1 MFDRVK
7 KAVKRLL
14 KGPEKQ
20 QRTEPTIITKSKHG
34 INPDLVSFA
43 ARRTCELL
51 QQRGYKAYIVGGAV
65 RDLLL
70 GVRPKDFDVATNAT
84 PEQVKRCQR
93 RAFIIGRRFRLVHVV
108 FGQEIIECST
118 FRALDADGVRKDADG
133 RVISDN
139 VFGEMWEDAARRDFT
154 INALYYDPTS
164 EEIFDYHNGFEDI
177 SAKCLR
183 MIGDPLERYR
193 EDPVRMMRA
202 VRISAKLGFKMER
215 ATERA
220 IPKMAPLLENVPA
233 ARLFDEVMKLM
244 TCGHAEQCLID
255 LRKEG
260 LHRSLLPMLDV
271 ILSEE
276 DGEKFLM
283 LALHRTDER
292 IAAGKK
298 ISPAFMF
305 ATLLW
310 PQVKKRWDA
319 YQAKGGMPRATALYK
334 AAEEVISTQ
343 SAKLAIHN
351 RYAADMKL
359 IWVMQIRF
367 ERRTGKNPF
376 ALVTHVKYRACYDF
390 LLLRSLLGHVPA
402 DLVRWWE
409 TFVASSEEERRAMVS
424 EQEALARRTGN
435 EARAGHARRQAAES
449 RAEQAVLESIEEQRN
464 PRRTRY
470 KRERARQDAELLAE
484 PGRDVPSPELPDEE
498 TQDAI
503 KLRRTRRRR
512 SSATEE
518 APVPQAESEQIA
530 APAEEQGDAAQEA
543 VKPRRPRRRRS
554 AAADEAPAP
563 QAESEQNAAPAEEQ
577 GDAAQEAVKPR
588 RPRRRKSAAAD
599 EVPVPQVES
608 EQNAA
613 PAEEPGDAPQEAAKP
628 RRPRRR
634 KTASAPEASG
644 EDRQPAAES
653 GEQLVQVETNP
664 ELMSDKPR
672 RRRRSSKP
680 KAEAQDDA
688 S

>member
-1 MFDRVK
+1 MRTISGVLREVFDRVK
-7 KAVKRLL
+7 KAVTRLF
-14 KGPEKQ
+14 KGPETQHRK
-20 QRTEPTIITKSKHG
+20 EPTVISKRQHG
-34 INPDLVSFA
+34 IDPHLVSFA

-65 RDLLL
+65 RDLML
-70 GVRPKDFDVATNAT
+70 GVQPKDFDVATNAT

-164 EEIFDYHNGFEDI
+164 EEIYDYHNGFDDI

-183 MIGDPLERYR
+183 MIGDPMERYR

-215 ATERA
+215 ATEKA
-220 IPKMAPLLENVPA
+220 IPKMASLLENVPA

-244 TCGHAEQCLID
+244 TCGHAEQCLIN

-319 YQAKGGMPRATALYK
+319 YQARGKMPRATALYK

-343 SAKLAIHN
+343 SAKLAIQN

-376 ALVTHVKYRACYDF
+376 VLITHVKYRACYDF

-402 DLVRWWE
+402 DLVRWWD
-409 TFVASSEEERRAMVS
+409 TFVAASEEERRAMVD
-424 EQEALARRTGN
+424 EQEALARRTGS

-449 RAEQAVLESIEEQRN
+449 RAEQAVLDSIEEQRN
-464 PRRTRY
+464 PRRARF
-470 KRERARQDAELLAE
+470 KRERASQDAALQ
-484 PGRDVPSPELPDEE
+484 PELDRFALPSEMSNE
-498 TQDAI
+498 QPQEAP
-503 KLRRTRRRR
+503 KPSRPRR
-512 SSATEE
+512 SRSADVSE
-518 APVPQAESEQIA
+518 APAQQELVQVETLADQSGEQPQEAPKPSRPRRCRSTAASE
-530 APAEEQGDAAQEA
+530 APAQQETAQVETPADQAGGQPQEA
-543 VKPRRPRRRRS
+543 PRPRRPRRRRS
-554 AAADEAPAP
+554 TDASEAS
-563 QAESEQNAAPAEEQ
+563 AEQTQ
-577 GDAAQEAVKPR
+577 
-588 RPRRRKSAAAD
+588 SAA
-599 EVPVPQVES
+599 
-608 EQNAA
+608 
-613 PAEEPGDAPQEAAKP
+613 G
-628 RRPRRR
+628 
-634 KTASAPEASG
+634 SG
-644 EDRQPAAES
+644 K
-653 GEQLVQVETNP
+653 QLVQIETDP
-664 ELMSDKPR
+664 ELVQPKPR
-672 RRRRSSKP
+672 RRRRTSKP
-680 KAEAQDDA
+680 KAEAKDA
-688 S
+688 AS

>member
-7 KAVKRLL
+7 KAVTRLL

-20 QRTEPTIITKSKHG
+20 QRTEPTIIAKSEHG
-34 INPDLVSFA
+34 IDPDLVSFA

-183 MIGDPLERYR
+183 MIGDPMERYR

-215 ATERA
+215 TTERA

-271 ILSEE
+271 ILAEE

-319 YQAKGGMPRATALYK
+319 YQAKGKMPRATALYK

-343 SAKLAIHN
+343 SAKLAIQN

-376 ALVTHVKYRACYDF
+376 VLITHVKYRACFDF

-402 DLVRWWE
+402 ELVHWWE
-409 TFVASSEEERRAMVS
+409 SFVAASEEERRNMVD
-424 EQEALARRTGN
+424 EQEKLARRTGAQ
-435 EARAGHARRQAAES
+435 ARAGHARHMAAES
-449 RAEQAVLESIEEQRN
+449 RAEEAVIESIEEQRL
-464 PRRTRY
+464 PRRVRQN
-470 KRERARQDAELLAE
+470 RARSAEREEPIPSRFEQAE
-484 PGRDVPSPELPDEE
+484 PFELTAE
-498 TQDAI
+498 T
-503 KLRRTRRRR
+503 
-512 SSATEE
+512 
-518 APVPQAESEQIA
+518 
-530 APAEEQGDAAQEA
+530 
-543 VKPRRPRRRRS
+543 
-554 AAADEAPAP
+554 
-563 QAESEQNAAPAEEQ
+563 
-577 GDAAQEAVKPR
+577 
-588 RPRRRKSAAAD
+588 
-599 EVPVPQVES
+599 
-608 EQNAA
+608 
-613 PAEEPGDAPQEAAKP
+613 EPAAKP

-634 KTASAPEASG
+634 KSSG
-644 EDRQPAAES
+644 VETGAEQVQTQEKSAAEP
-653 GEQLVQVETNP
+653 LVQVETNP
-664 ELMSDKPR
+664 EFMQPKPR
-672 RRRRSSKP
+672 RRRRRKP
-680 KAEAQDDA
+680 GTDA
-688 S
+688 HDAA